1 MQKDIVLGYKSLA
14 RDIEVNQEKIKN
26 IEKLPSP
33 TNVKG
38 VRSFDRH
45 IRFFWCFIK
54 YFSKIYKP
62 LCNLMIKDVMFHFDK
77 DYWNVFNKLN

>member
-1 MQKDIVLGYKSLA
+1 VQKDIVLGYKSLA

-45 IRFFWCFIK
+45 IRFF
-54 YFSKIYKP
+54 
-62 LCNLMIKDVMFHFDK
+62 
-77 DYWNVFNKLN
+77 